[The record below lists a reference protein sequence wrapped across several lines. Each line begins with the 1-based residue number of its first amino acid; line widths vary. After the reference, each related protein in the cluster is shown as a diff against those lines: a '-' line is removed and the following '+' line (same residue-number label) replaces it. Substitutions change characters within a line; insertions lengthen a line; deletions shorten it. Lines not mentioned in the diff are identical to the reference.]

1 MNEKFKKLLV
11 LLIIGL
17 FVTVLGISQ
26 TTNYHADDNSELA
39 TEYQDELA
47 YNTQTVYRWRGL
59 CACAGGGR
67 VISNY
72 LTSGSTYPTQG
83 AAMYACQNSGP
94 VCQQH
99 CRNKGLQMR
108 SWSNCLAL
116 PY

>member
-1 MNEKFKKLLV
+1 MNEKFKKPLV

-17 FVTVLGISQ
+17 FVTVLGISV
-26 TTNYHADDNSELA
+26 TANYRADDNLEIV

-59 CACAGGGR
+59 CTCVGAGQMA
-67 VISNY
+67 STF
-72 LTSGSTYPTQG
+72 LTSGSTYSTPG

-108 SWSNCLAL
+108 NWSNCLAL